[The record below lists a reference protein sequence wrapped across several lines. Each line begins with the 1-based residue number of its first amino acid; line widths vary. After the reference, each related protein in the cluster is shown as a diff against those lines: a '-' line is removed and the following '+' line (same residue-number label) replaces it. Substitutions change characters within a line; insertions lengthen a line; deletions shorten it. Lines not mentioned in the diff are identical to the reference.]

1 MSVTVEI
8 PKEVYEILEDEARRR
23 GCGVLDIII
32 STVIEKLDP
41 MVRVEIYLR
50 LHEKY
55 LKEAEELYVKGNLLQ
70 ASEKYWGAVT
80 ALLNAIGEVEGLPHY
95 SHKELKEISIYLSER
110 EGDPEYTRLFS
121 SVETLHANFYHN
133 FLKKK
138 TFDVH
143 REDAI
148 RLIEKLKTLIARSR

>member
-8 PKEVYEILEDEARRR
+8 PKEVYEVLEDEARRR

-70 ASEKYWGAVT
+70 ASLKGKVI
-80 ALLNAIGEVEGLPHY
+80 LNIRGCFQVL
-95 SHKELKEISIYLSER
+95 
-110 EGDPEYTRLFS
+110 RLFTLTSIITS
-121 SVETLHANFYHN
+121 SRRRLSMFIGRTL
-133 FLKKK
+133 
-138 TFDVH
+138 
-143 REDAI
+143 
-148 RLIEKLKTLIARSR
+148 